1 MCGLLHF
8 LELLVRTSFSLH
20 CLSQRCVSI
29 FHLFNLTY
37 SCFVS
42 IICCPSQ
49 ERQQRKGFLW
59 LSSALFTHVGVFT
72 NTFFFISPQADQA
85 KLLFK
90 PISNVKI
97 FRKHY
102 LQVPVCMFTVKQG
115 FFLWPVCFLSGIV
128 FGLTFVCATLSAY
141 QQQINYRH
149 IQNSDGFNRPNSLD
163 KCTSTL
169 QLTDERHQLEFT
181 CMLLILYSIQYNIQS
196 DHFHSPWNCA
206 KLTMQVSLNF
216 GWNWK
221 YGSFPVISGFCY
233 SSAGW
238 LDQCALMVRGQI
250 VWHVFLMLWLFVFR

>member
-1 MCGLLHF
+1 MFLQTHF
-8 LELLVRTSFSLH
+8 
-20 CLSQRCVSI
+20 
-29 FHLFNLTY
+29 FHQPA
-37 SCFVS
+37 SR
-42 IICCPSQ
+42 PSQ
-49 ERQQRKGFLW
+49 AFVQTNFQCENFQKTLLTGTCL
-59 LSSALFTHVGVFT
+59 HVYSKT
-72 NTFFFISPQADQA
+72 
-85 KLLFK
+85 
-90 PISNVKI
+90 
-97 FRKHY
+97 
-102 LQVPVCMFTVKQG
+102 G

-149 IQNSDGFNRPNSLD
+149 IQNSDGFNCPNSLD

-216 GWNWK
+216 GWNCK